1 MGARKPATGMRVR
14 FRVSVEHRSK
24 LISPVTR
31 HSRWTIEPKDE
42 IAGHR
47 VARRC
52 WAGTRRPA
60 FRDPIHPCAAGSTTT
75 PGPSGHWGPVLAR
88 YCRREPEEL
97 PALAWDGDG
106 RAGRGRSSDTGQEA
120 TRGTGSHARETRPAP
135 RPGEIAR
142 FDALNEQLTPC
153 RILIYL
159 VPITSHG
166 MYGPISGSKCRV
178 PAAGRDE
185 GAAGAD
191 GRSPAGH
198 PAAAVGRTGGPR
210 VPWPWTPVRR
220 SSATRRR

>member
-1 MGARKPATGMRVR
+1 ML
-14 FRVSVEHRSK
+14 RSK
-24 LISPVTR
+24 LISLATR
-31 HSRWTIEPKDE
+31 HARWTIEPKDE

-60 FRDPIHPCAAGSTTT
+60 FRDPIHPCAAGSTAT
-75 PGPSGHWGPVLAR
+75 PGPSGHWGAGAGPI
-88 YCRREPEEL
+88 L
-97 PALAWDGDG
+97 P
-106 RAGRGRSSDTGQEA
+106 TG
-120 TRGTGSHARETRPAP
+120 TRGTPRSCLGWGRSGRPRAVLGHGPGGRPGTGSDARETRPAP
-135 RPGEIAR
+135 RSGEIAR
-142 FDALNEQLTPC
+142 FGALNEVLTPC

-166 MYGPISGSKCRV
+166 MYEPISGSKCRV

-198 PAAAVGRTGGPR
+198 PAAAVGRTGGTH
-210 VPWPWTPVRR
+210 VSWPWTPVRR